1 MSGLLPQP
9 GRSSIR
15 RIAAST
21 SAKRL
26 HTHNLSATVMRLAIE
41 DSLEGPLERTD
52 RFRIWRGHTMCG
64 LGTLK
69 GWAGLCMRETVAAFG
84 SWWQNEMESIAAP
97 PVDAF

>member
-41 DSLEGPLERTD
+41 DSLEGPCRTD
-52 RFRIWRGHTMCG
+52 GSFPNLAGSYHVR
-64 LGTLK
+64 TLK
-69 GWAGLCMRETVAAFG
+69 GWAGLCMRETVATFG